1 MPESVAESNEHLHR
15 HLQRLKGE
23 LSLLAERVASQKRT
37 LGHAYLER
45 DRIQADI
52 SSARLRCA
60 DAKVRGQNRITGEPP
75 VFPLAM
81 ILSRAEAKLEKLHQ
95 LKLQLKSANTDLKTA
110 QNLHEAGQ
118 LRIKAAASVVS
129 TITCIICT
137 DACANQHRALQ
148 TPSDGVPYFPF
159 KERYPRLSV
168 MLMPTPSSSTGQKRK
183 AEDSDNLQPPPR
195 GKRTRVVMRAAAN
208 RTGTTAPSARAAVEH
223 TRSSIDDGCE
233 TFSFDRDS
241 APSNDGNDDAGG
253 MEVDGSRPAP
263 QATRKAKKQIFSNPY
278 GMLPPPSSREHLR
291 RAAKDKVPAGSVVLR
306 LSPRPAIPGVVNPPT
321 KPSSLAAPR
330 KRAGRYGD
338 LTISAPSAHSGVA
351 AHQKIAQPEQDQLSS
366 GRYVEPL
373 SSTKP
378 QTCVQR
384 AAEVVSTA
392 ATPTKLVA
400 ANPKIGKRTTAVRLK
415 AIPAAAEPP
424 TASRHVAGV
433 PKLNQNEQYQLVDSV
448 RCSGLIQSQPV
459 GGLDAVVCAPNGA
472 SSAVPELRT
481 GASNAI
487 SNAIVN
493 SSRRFAPEPD
503 RYLDMAPEYLRF
515 GLIPNSQT
523 LQTTSPPPPTSS
535 PQDAGLLATT
545 EMRSSESAASAY
557 TKEPGAVL
565 EHLSLQLDMLK
576 LQKDQKVI
584 KKMLKELTKGLAVPS
599 TRRRAG
605 ERFFNRNHQFHYAP
619 YLRQDLRKT
628 LVLPF
633 DKMAEIIC
641 KVYAARKWTAPSR
654 RLPKSLV
661 KEHQKFFDLPDNEE
675 ARYAPFALLANSV
688 LDYLRH
694 RTVRF
699 CRNDPKHIAGS
710 SAKRKPDVVAV
721 PKDLL
726 KSRRTI
732 KAYNK
737 NASQSPFWWHEL
749 LLFQEFATRGEDWN
763 DNKSRSSKKRP
774 SEDYLGSE
782 TRKREKP
789 PPPTPKNIQ
798 CASYALEMAANSGS
812 PRLPII
818 QSDLIDISNLKT

>member
-118 LRIKAAASVVS
+118 LRIKVRTSSNQPQANEQKSGGSQRGVDNHLHYMHRRLCQPCRQAFSPYGSRQVLAISEIWSSGELWLFMYRGESIQRAAYMRVRREALLTSQS
-129 TITCIICT
+129 IGHSGHQLALYLIM
-137 DACANQHRALQ
+137 HRALQ

-351 AHQKIAQPEQDQLSS
+351 AHQKTAQPEQDQLSS

-400 ANPKIGKRTTAVRLK
+400 ANPKI
-415 AIPAAAEPP
+415 
-424 TASRHVAGV
+424 AGV

-605 ERFFNRNHQFHYAP
+605 ERFFN
-619 YLRQDLRKT
+619 
-628 LVLPF
+628 V
-633 DKMAEIIC
+633 
-641 KVYAARKWTAPSR
+641 
-654 RLPKSLV
+654 
-661 KEHQKFFDLPDNEE
+661 
-675 ARYAPFALLANSV
+675 
-688 LDYLRH
+688 
-694 RTVRF
+694 
-699 CRNDPKHIAGS
+699 G
-710 SAKRKPDVVAV
+710 
-721 PKDLL
+721 
-726 KSRRTI
+726 
-732 KAYNK
+732 
-737 NASQSPFWWHEL
+737 
-749 LLFQEFATRGEDWN
+749 
-763 DNKSRSSKKRP
+763 
-774 SEDYLGSE
+774 
-782 TRKREKP
+782 
-789 PPPTPKNIQ
+789 
-798 CASYALEMAANSGS
+798 
-812 PRLPII
+812 
-818 QSDLIDISNLKT
+818 